1 MVDYNAA
8 LPQLA
13 QFQAPN
19 VLAMASQANQMQAV
33 NMLMQQRAQELQK
46 ENALRVAGAKFGVNT
61 PEYAAAAGGID
72 PEAGLKAY
80 DYQSRIVKQQREAAG
95 ELRRT
100 RLADIQSD
108 EKLMDL
114 ASKHGEEFKNGVR
127 MIEGFP
133 EQERPAAWGRLVSAL
148 PEKMRAVYPPA
159 YSPDA
164 ARLAMSTTSEILSA
178 AKPKES
184 QYLMGPAG
192 PIAIDKNT
200 GTYTV
205 VPEGK
210 VASAVDVPVDVPA
223 AVPVVAGA
231 APATAGAQPFAA
243 PANTP
248 AAVMRQPTAV
258 GAPAIGDAYS
268 RNLDAAEGVVKNPRS
283 TAEGFGQFINST
295 FVGTAKK
302 VFPELA
308 NKSPAEILTLRGTKL
323 ADGTPI
329 EAVLEQ
335 KFRTDN
341 IASLASAGIQP
352 TPGNVYLAHFLG
364 AGGARNVLSAD
375 PNTPLSQVVSADAI
389 KANPEVLAIKNKTV
403 GDLQNWAN
411 SKFGNEPGLAAS
423 MTASN
428 ARMGGAPAGFVPAGA
443 APMSLGA
450 PTVNNALMLG
460 LPGAAAPASQN
471 AMLSLQPQI
480 AGALTPPA
488 AAPAT
493 VATPAPTTLA
503 GQRKQIAEEKLA
515 EKGAEE
521 RQKIQINKEASD
533 AEKVVIRGEFD
544 KVWTNIISQFKKLGV
559 NQMLI
564 VPGETSLGNRA
575 KAIGSTLSPT
585 LTTLVAPE
593 RAAPVTTLSNVNQ
606 TMLSALMGAS
616 GLTAQQLNSNK
627 EMSAYLASLSNPG
640 QPVESI
646 VDTLNNLS
654 ERFGTGQKITV
665 KDLTGGKVQ
674 NPQADTA
681 SARQRSGGAAPAAA
695 SAWPAVTPAASEQLK
710 SNPSTTA
717 QFDEIFGP
725 GAAAK
730 VLGR

>member
-1 MVDYNAA
+1 MVDYNTA

-19 VLAMASQANQMQAV
+19 VLAMAQQASQMQAA
-33 NMLMQQRAQELQK
+33 NMLMQQRAREIEK
-46 ENALRVAGAKFGVNT
+46 ENAIRAIGAAHNIES
-61 PEYAAAAGGID
+61 PEYIKALAPVDAELA
-72 PEAGLKAY
+72 LKSLA
-80 DYQSRIVKQQREAAG
+80 QQRQAAG

-108 EKLMDL
+108 KEMMDV
-114 ASKHGEEFKNGVR
+114 AAKHGENFQKALR
-127 MIEGFP
+127 MVDAYP
-133 EQERPAAWGRLVSAL
+133 EAERPAAYGRLISAL
-148 PEKMRAVYPPA
+148 PDKLKSVYPST

-164 ARLAMSTTSEILSA
+164 VRLGMMTTAEIVAA

-205 VPEGK
+205 VPEGG
-210 VASAVDVPVDVPA
+210 AAPA
-223 AVPVVAGA
+223 AAAPAAAAPAAAAPAAVVAGA
-231 APATAGAQPFAA
+231 PFAP
-243 PANTP
+243 PANAP
-248 AAVMRQPTAV
+248 AAVMRQPAAA

-268 RNLDAAEGVVKNPRS
+268 QNLNAAEGVDKNSRS
-283 TAEGFGQFINST
+283 TAQGFGQFLNGT
-295 FVGTAKK
+295 FVDTAKK

-375 PNTPLSQVVSADAI
+375 PNTPLSQVVSANAI

-428 ARMGGAPAGFVPAGA
+428 ARMGGAPAGFVPVGG

-450 PTVNNALMLG
+450 PTVNNALMANMFG
-460 LPGAAAPASQN
+460 NPVQAPQN

-480 AGALTPPA
+480 PGALTPPA
-488 AAPAT
+488 ATPAT
-493 VATPAPTTLA
+493 VAPAPAAAAPAPTTLA

-515 EKGAEE
+515 EKGAE
-521 RQKIQINKEASD
+521 QKQTIQIKAEAD
-533 AEKVVIRGEFD
+533 DVEKAKIRQEFAKVVD
-544 KVWTNIISQFKKLGV
+544 NMLPQYQKLGSEGK
-559 NQMLI
+559 LI
-564 VPGETSLGNRA
+564 VPGETSLANRA
-575 KAIGSTLSPT
+575 KAIGSTISPK
-585 LTTLVAPE
+585 LTTLIAPE
-593 RAAPVTTLSNVNQ
+593 RAAPITTLSNMRQ
-606 TMLSALMGAS
+606 TMLSALIGATGMTS
-616 GLTAQQLNSNK
+616 QQINSNNEMTAYLNS
-627 EMSAYLASLSNPG
+627 LSDPG

-646 VDTLNNLS
+646 VDTLNNLN
-654 ERFGTGQKITV
+654 ERFGTGKKITV
-665 KDLTGGKVQ
+665 KDLTGGKTQ
-674 NPQADTA
+674 NPPFDTA
-681 SARQRSGGAAPAAA
+681 GATQRSGGSAPAAA
-695 SAWPAVTPAASEQLK
+695 SAWPAVTPAASAQLK

>member
-8 LPQLA
+8 LPQLQ

-19 VLAMASQANQMQAV
+19 VLALAQQANQMQAA
-33 NMLMQQRAQELQK
+33 NMLMQQRSQELQK
-46 ENALRVAGAKFGVNT
+46 ENALRAAGAKFGVNT

-80 DYQSRIVKQQREAAG
+80 HYQSQIVNQQRQALGEA
-95 ELRRT
+95 RRA
-100 RLADIQSD
+100 RLAEIQSD

-133 EQERPAAWGRLVSAL
+133 EQERPAAWGRLISAL
-148 PEKMRAVYPPA
+148 PEKMRAVYPSA
-159 YSPDA
+159 YSTDA

-192 PIAIDKNT
+192 PIAIDKNA
-200 GTYTV
+200 GTYSV
-205 VPEGK
+205 VPEGG
-210 VASAVDVPVDVPA
+210 AARAVDVPA
-223 AVPVVAGA
+223 AAPAAGVPAAAAAGA
-231 APATAGAQPFAA
+231 PFAA

-248 AAVMRQPTAV
+248 AAVMRQPTAA
-258 GAPAIGDAYS
+258 GSPAIGDAYS
-268 RNLDAAEGVVKNPRS
+268 RSLDAAEGRDKNSRS
-283 TAEGFGQFINST
+283 TAAGFGQFLNGT
-295 FVGTAKK
+295 FVDTAKK

-308 NKSPAEILTLRGTKL
+308 NKSPAEILALRGTKL

-428 ARMGGAPAGFVPAGA
+428 ARLGDAPAGFVPVGG

-450 PTVNNALMLG
+450 PTVNNALMANMF
-460 LPGAAAPASQN
+460 GAPAQASQN

-480 AGALTPPA
+480 PGALTPPA
-488 AAPAT
+488 AAPA
-493 VATPAPTTLA
+493 AAAPAPTTLA

-515 EKGAEE
+515 EKGAE
-521 RQKIQINKEASD
+521 QKQTIQIKAEAD
-533 AEKVVIRGEFD
+533 DVEKAKIRQEFAKVVD
-544 KVWTNIISQFKKLGV
+544 NMLPQYQKLGSEGK
-559 NQMLI
+559 LI
-564 VPGETSLGNRA
+564 VPGETSLANRA
-575 KAIGSTLSPT
+575 KAIGSTISPK
-585 LTTLVAPE
+585 LTTLIAPE
-593 RAAPVTTLSNVNQ
+593 RAAPITTLSNMRQ
-606 TMLSALMGAS
+606 TMLSALIGATGMTS
-616 GLTAQQLNSNK
+616 QQINSNNEMTAYLNS
-627 EMSAYLASLSNPG
+627 LSDPG

-646 VDTLNNLS
+646 VDTLNNLN
-654 ERFGTGQKITV
+654 ERFGTGKKITV
-665 KDLTGGKVQ
+665 KDLTGGKAQ
-674 NPQADTA
+674 NPV
-681 SARQRSGGAAPAAA
+681 SGKAAPPTDIHDAADA
-695 SAWPAVTPAASEQLK
+695 ILRGGTK
-710 SNPSTTA
+710 
-717 QFDEIFGP
+717 
-725 GAAAK
+725 
-730 VLGR
+730 

>member
-19 VLAMASQANQMQAV
+19 VLAMAQQANQMQAV
-33 NMLMQQRAQELQK
+33 NMLMQQRAREIEK
-46 ENALRVAGAKFGVNT
+46 ENAIRAIGAAHNIES
-61 PEYAAAAGGID
+61 PEYIKALAPVDAELA
-72 PEAGLKAY
+72 LKSLA
-80 DYQSRIVKQQREAAG
+80 QQRQAAG

-108 EKLMDL
+108 KEMMDV
-114 ASKHGEEFKNGVR
+114 AAKHGENFQKALR
-127 MIEGFP
+127 MVDAYP
-133 EQERPAAWGRLVSAL
+133 EAERPAAYGRLISAL
-148 PEKMRAVYPPA
+148 PDKLKSVYPST

-164 ARLAMSTTSEILSA
+164 VRLGMMTTAEIVAA

-248 AAVMRQPTAV
+248 AAVRQQPTAV
-258 GAPAIGDAYS
+258 GTPAIGDAYS
-268 RNLDAAEGVVKNPRS
+268 QNLNAAEGVDKNSRS
-283 TAEGFGQFINST
+283 TAQGFGQFLNGT
-295 FVGTAKK
+295 FVDTAKK

-308 NKSPAEILTLRGTKL
+308 SKSPAEILTLRGTKL

-428 ARMGGAPAGFVPAGA
+428 ARLGGAPAGFVPAGGT
-443 APMSLGA
+443 PMSLGA
-450 PTVNNALMLG
+450 PTVNNALMANMFG
-460 LPGAAAPASQN
+460 APAQAPQN

-480 AGALTPPA
+480 AGALPPPA
-488 AAPAT
+488 ATPAT
-493 VATPAPTTLA
+493 VAPAPAAAAPAPTTLA

-564 VPGETSLGNRA
+564 VPGETSLSNRA

-627 EMSAYLASLSNPG
+627 EMSTYLASLSNPG
-640 QPVESI
+640 QPVNSI

-654 ERFGTGQKITV
+654 ERFGTGKKITV
-665 KDLTGGKVQ
+665 EDLTGGKAQ